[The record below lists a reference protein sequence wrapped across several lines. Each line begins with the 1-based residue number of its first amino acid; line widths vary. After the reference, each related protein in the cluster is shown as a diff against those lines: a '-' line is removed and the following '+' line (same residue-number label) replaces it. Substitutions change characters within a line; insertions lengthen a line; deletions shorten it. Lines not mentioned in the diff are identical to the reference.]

1 MIKKRP
7 RQVIIDGLEKS
18 KKLYIQL
25 QTVIQN
31 DENIESSLK
40 EKLKDL
46 EILKKRISTMPL
58 AELKQLLK
66 DSL

>member
-58 AELKQLLK
+58 AELEQLLK